1 MSFIG
6 EWQVEY
12 VPLYTERSQLR
23 CFRHLIR
30 MAPGCLLGEMFQVS
44 PAGRR
49 LGWDPGHAGWNMFL
63 CCLYQSPLVSPQTSG
78 WAGEGGLGEGSLDIS
93 SDCCSAGQTQINS
106 WKWINEWMSV
116 IFQFVHFLICQPM
129 PPLHL
134 TKPCSSTRGSHDSP
148 SCQISPQLLSSLWDN
163 SCWTD
168 TDK

>member
-106 WKWINEWMSV
+106 WKWMNGWMSV